1 MVCKGDCTRCL
12 IGLLMVSQLYQPT
25 SQKRNIMKER
35 KGKNHSRTA
44 VPSRY
49 NGGIASARCG
59 CRFSSIVALSAA
71 ASCSASVVTR
81 ASQPPVPP
89 VTVPRH
95 HVESLPVTH
104 QEYVRLS
111 QFYFCVGFCCVG
123 FSFKLGKFF
132 TIFYVKSVV
141 YKSYFLR
148 HYYNMIHII

>member
-1 MVCKGDCTRCL
+1 MRLHTLPYRFTCCIAT
-12 IGLLMVSQLYQPT
+12 VSTYQSET
-25 SQKRNIMKER
+25 QHNERAER
-35 KGKNHSRTA
+35 KKPQIFYSRTA

-49 NGGIASARCG
+49 NGGTASARCG
-59 CRFSSIVALSAA
+59 CRVSSIVTLSAA

-123 FSFKLGKFF
+123 FSFKLGKFL
-132 TIFYVKSVV
+132 TIFYVKSSV
-141 YKSYFLR
+141 
-148 HYYNMIHII
+148 